1 MYLKATQPD
10 LGIKD
15 PYSLTES
22 QLDAA
27 INLLKEQNKNIG
39 EYWNDITKEAQSFE
53 NGSTVVGTTW
63 QYGANLIASD
73 HKITVKTVQP
83 KEGVTG
89 WSDTWMIAAHAAHP
103 NCMYKWMDWIV
114 SPKANAMV
122 AESFGEA
129 PAQTKSCALTAA
141 DKKFCD
147 SYHALDANYASKIYY
162 WTTPQKQ
169 CVDGSG
175 DNCTDYSEWVTKWLG
190 VKG

>member
-1 MYLKATQPD
+1 
-10 LGIKD
+10 
-15 PYSLTES
+15 
-22 QLDAA
+22 
-27 INLLKEQNKNIG
+27 
-39 EYWNDITKEAQSFE
+39 
-53 NGSTVVGTTW
+53 
-63 QYGANLIASD
+63 
-73 HKITVKTVQP
+73 
-83 KEGVTG
+83 
-89 WSDTWMIAAHAAHP
+89 MIAAHAAHP